1 VLRDAHADVQM
12 HQCARDRE
20 WVIPSAFAAG
30 RARMRVPGIDAESS
44 RADTSLYDATT
55 LTSEALNA
63 RLVETLQV
71 ELINDGPMTI
81 LLDTALWAS

>member
-1 VLRDAHADVQM
+1 MLRDTHADVQI

-20 WVIPSAFAAG
+20 WAIPSAFAAAS
-30 RARMRVPGIDAESS
+30 ARMHVPGIDAESS

-55 LTSEALNA
+55 LTSEALNT
-63 RLVETLQV
+63 RLVESIQV